1 MKSIS
6 KAIALCLALLICLTF
21 PIGVSAATT
30 DDATID
36 FTRTGSI
43 TIYKYDLT
51 NSEKDRHLWKPID
64 RCKIPPGMECKRNN
78 LGTCRILGRWPCIKR
93 CMYCSRVG

>member
-43 TIYKYDLT
+43 TIFKYDLSAT
-51 NSEKDRHLWKPID
+51 RS
-64 RCKIPPGMECKRNN
+64 
-78 LGTCRILGRWPCIKR
+78 
-93 CMYCSRVG
+93 